1 MNPIELKLF
10 MSFNFII
17 SFNAD
22 NVFIIFSDVY
32 TILALNIKSLNNTI
46 FSKSDDDMIPFLFWH
61 KYNNKQNNILSF
73 ISNS

>member
-22 NVFIIFSDVY
+22 NVFIIFLDVY
-32 TILALNIKSLNNTI
+32 K
-46 FSKSDDDMIPFLFWH
+46 
-61 KYNNKQNNILSF
+61 
-73 ISNS
+73 